1 MFGRFLV
8 IIFVLCAWLNLGYA
22 AEPFTGT
29 EVSASFTQIAD
40 GVAKPAL
47 NVRVANY
54 MSNFAVGAFATT
66 SENFGPAFIW
76 RVFESKFTP
85 AKNIG
90 MAFHVAAN
98 SDLWQGEE
106 VESRANLIYQVEP
119 RFIWTTL
126 DNALEIGLP
135 VSYATRDGE
144 EAVWGFGLTLNFQ
157 PSKR

>member
-1 MFGRFLV
+1 MGRFWLV
-8 IIFVLCAWLNLGYA
+8 LIILCAWLNLGRA

-40 GVAKPAL
+40 GVAKPQL

-54 MSNFAVGAFATT
+54 MSDFAVGAFATT
-66 SENFGPAFIW
+66 NENFGPAFIW

-106 VESRANLIYQVEP
+106 VETRANLIYQVEP

-126 DNALEIGLP
+126 DNALEIGIP
-135 VSYATRDGE
+135 ISYATRADTE
-144 EAVWGFGLTLNFQ
+144 PVWGFGLTLNFH